1 MPAGVLA
8 LLRLLSLLRWADGLP
23 ASEVRPP
30 QPGRQGL
37 GLGTW
42 LGPQDVLGRPRLERV
57 LVLSALAGGT
67 GWILFSAAKR
77 QLLGGQGG
85 PAWLQPPAPA
95 PAPQGDALR
104 RSSMSLLLPTALFLC
119 SSPAELGSKVC
130 FLSNQRLFIFSG
142 TYCSLGSTELASR
155 GRRQRSPG
163 SPEALGF
170 LVTPPQE
177 PLSV

>member
-1 MPAGVLA
+1 MRELAGPCEEGELVPAGVLA
-8 LLRLLSLLRWADGLP
+8 LLRLLSLLCWADGLP
-23 ASEVRPP
+23 ASEVGPL

-85 PAWLQPPAPA
+85 RAWLQPPSPRAGSTGRRSAPRQCVPA
-95 PAPQGDALR
+95 PAD
-104 RSSMSLLLPTALFLC
+104 RSLP
-119 SSPAELGSKVC
+119 
-130 FLSNQRLFIFSG
+130 LFIS
-142 TYCSLGSTELASR
+142 S
-155 GRRQRSPG
+155 
-163 SPEALGF
+163 
-170 LVTPPQE
+170 
-177 PLSV
+177 